1 VDFLA
6 QIELTMDCQQDS
18 ILSMEIAPAA
28 LRKRIAR
35 VVVCGCGLFWE
46 SSVAKVNF
54 SSSSFRF
61 TDRMQ
66 ASLKM
71 HEEVERLRFSKVEV
85 TQ

>member
-35 VVVCGCGLFWE
+35 VVVRGCGLFWE

-54 SSSSFRF
+54 SSSSFLF
-61 TDRMQ
+61 TDRKQ
-66 ASLKM
+66 ASIRM
-71 HEEVERLRFSKVEV
+71 HEEVARLRFAKMEV
-85 TQ
+85 MQ